1 MSTKKNERGNA
12 VAPTSTAAQSRVALY
27 QPSQRPTLR
36 TGEWIETSFGRCRV
50 TGRLGQRHAD
60 VIDAIMHCAE
70 KQRSVSDGGA
80 ELLVDPARVR
90 RALSDGGYSHE
101 QLWVL
106 LKECMAAIIEI
117 KTPKFRALGHLID
130 SVTESIAT
138 RPDPLTGGER
148 NLWRVR
154 LGEAFVTML
163 KDDLR
168 VYYDPAPIAR
178 MQHGISQAVARH
190 ILSHSTEPRGGWYVD
205 TLIEAVAGTLA
216 SQGMR
221 NARLRLKEDVAGLL
235 ELGVVL
241 DGSRVRRCVPQ
252 PPDEASQPPKG
263 VSQPPDSVSQPP
275 DSVSQPPDGVSQ
287 PPDFLRLK
295 QY

>member
-12 VAPTSTAAQSRVALY
+12 VTPTSTAAQSRVALY

-36 TGEWIETSFGRCRV
+36 TGEWIETSYGRCRV

-90 RALSDGGYSHE
+90 RALSDSGYSHE

-106 LKECMAAIIEI
+106 LKECMSAVIEI

-130 SVTESIAT
+130 SVTESTAT

-148 NLWRVR
+148 TLWRVR

-163 KDDLR
+163 KDDLW

-178 MQHGISQAVARH
+178 LKCGISQAVARH
-190 ILSHSTEPRGGWYVD
+190 VLSHSAEPRGGWYVD
-205 TLIEAVAGTLA
+205 TLITAVAGEVSGTA
-216 SQGMR
+216 MR
-221 NARLRLKEDVAGLL
+221 NARRYLQEDAEELRAMGITFEGGKVRK
-235 ELGVVL
+235 GVV
-241 DGSRVRRCVPQ
+241 Q
-252 PPDEASQPPKG
+252 PPD
-263 VSQPPDSVSQPP
+263 
-275 DSVSQPPDGVSQ
+275 DGEGDAEGEGRV
-287 PPDFLRLK
+287 PAAR
-295 QY
+295 